1 MNNWVCWWKELVK
14 QLKMKQKNNKV
25 KFLGMLL
32 GALGESIF
40 RNMFAGK
47 PKTPGQGVIRAV

>member
-1 MNNWVCWWKELVK
+1 
-14 QLKMKQKNNKV
+14 MKQKNNKV
-25 KFLGMLL
+25 KFFGILL